1 MNHRGGRQNAEFR
14 DRAIPMGVEGA
25 PQRKCQ
31 VERWPNMLKYLQFK
45 DLSARVIALGGSI
58 RRRIR
63 RRILHLRS
71 EARRNWLLR
80 KLISRV
86 RIVFFLLQIGILK
99 GRHLLIQTIYSLQLI
114 NLDLQIWL
122 LTKRIAYRQK
132 IIDKRGNDG

>member
-1 MNHRGGRQNAEFR
+1 
-14 DRAIPMGVEGA
+14 
-25 PQRKCQ
+25 
-31 VERWPNMLKYLQFK
+31 MLKYLQFK
-45 DLSARVIALGGSI
+45 DLPARVVALVGSI

-86 RIVFFLLQIGILK
+86 RIVFFLLQISILK
-99 GRHLLIQTIYSLQLI
+99 GRHLRIQTIYSLQLI
-114 NLDLQIWL
+114 ILNLQIWI

-132 IIDKRGNDG
+132 ILDKRDNDS